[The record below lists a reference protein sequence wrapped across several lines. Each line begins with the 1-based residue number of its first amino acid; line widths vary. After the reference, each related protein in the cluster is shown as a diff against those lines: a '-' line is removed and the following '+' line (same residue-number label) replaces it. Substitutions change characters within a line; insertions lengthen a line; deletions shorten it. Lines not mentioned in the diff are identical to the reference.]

1 MAQNLKFVYALI
13 MIIVLSSFL
22 AESISNLT
30 YFKHYHYQLSY
41 HEFMICKKNA
51 DCPRFMCIPPEKPK
65 CVDLWCSSNNYK
77 DAGFPTLIYNTLS
90 FDKRTELQ
98 DSNF

>member
-1 MAQNLKFVYALI
+1 

-22 AESISNLT
+22 AESISSN
-30 YFKHYHYQLSY
+30 Y

-65 CVDLWCSSNNYK
+65 CVDLWCK
-77 DAGFPTLIYNTLS
+77 CI
-90 FDKRTELQ
+90 
-98 DSNF
+98 